1 MRRAELLSILA
12 VAGLVL
18 DGCGASA
25 LSISQLRVTATR
37 ICNVAES
44 RADDIP
50 TPATPA
56 AGAIFLRRGVDAFS
70 PELRELQTLR
80 VSGGPSHTY
89 AAALAAASSELVAIR
104 SALRTLSTG
113 GDPLNTIKRLERR
126 LAPREA
132 RANIAWQT
140 LGIPACESR

>member
-1 MRRAELLSILA
+1 MRRAKLLRVLA

-37 ICNVAES
+37 ICNVAAS

-56 AGAIFLRRGVDAFS
+56 AGAVFIRRGVDAFS
-70 PELRELQTLR
+70 PELRELQALQ
-80 VSGGPSHTY
+80 VSSGSSHTY
-89 AAALAAASSELVAIR
+89 AAALAPVASELSAMR

-113 GDPLNTIKRLERR
+113 GDPLNTIKRLQRR
-126 LAPREA
+126 LAPQEA
-132 RANIAWQT
+132 RANLAWQT
-140 LGIPACESR
+140 LGIEACQSR